1 MTALAVIPPG
11 PKLPALVAA
20 AGDEAGL
27 RFLEF
32 FAAAIRNV
40 NTRRAYRRAAE
51 ECDEFAPPHARPLDP
66 MASKEYGSNTPRQVG
81 RIAAVPPN
89 PAVWP

>member
-1 MTALAVIPPG
+1 MRDPQH
-11 PKLPALVAA
+11 AA
-20 AGDEAGL
+20 RLLRERRPLHGEGDQWP
-27 RFLEF
+27 R
-32 FAAAIRNV
+32 
-40 NTRRAYRRAAE
+40 YRRAAE

-89 PAVWP
+89 PAVWL